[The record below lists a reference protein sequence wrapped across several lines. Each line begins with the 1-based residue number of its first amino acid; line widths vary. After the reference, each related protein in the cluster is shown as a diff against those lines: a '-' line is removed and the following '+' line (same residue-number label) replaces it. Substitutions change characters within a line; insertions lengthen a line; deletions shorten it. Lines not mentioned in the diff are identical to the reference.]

1 MKISVLIPVCNSR
14 HYLKQAIQS
23 IQSQTF
29 TDWEMLVINEYS
41 SKDGSAELV
50 RRLAQQDARIR
61 LIQNKKSLGL
71 AESLNEGMRLAS
83 GDYIAR
89 MDADDLS
96 FRTRFQKQAAFLD
109 AHPDISLCGTYQRY
123 FGPDIS
129 WVHRPAL
136 EPERCKASLLFDCD
150 LCHSTVM
157 LRRRDFLERGLLY
170 DKHYLAE
177 DFELWSRALTQ
188 LKFANIPEILGAYR
202 VNGENITAQK
212 KERMAKEH
220 AYIIAGAL
228 ERNLKLTVTKE
239 QYRLLEGWG
248 NPYYQEKNRA
258 ERKRMYKELE
268 RLLRRIYKRNQTVGF
283 YDDKALLEALNDKWR
298 YAKYMEP
305 KRRDAGIQTVDEI
318 FNSRRRPDYRL
329 LWRTY
334 WERHTSLRADVKRLG
349 RYVKARL

>member
-50 RRLAQQDARIR
+50 RRLAQQDDRIR

-96 FRTRFQKQAAFLD
+96 FRTRLEKQAAFLD

-157 LRRRDFLERGLLY
+157 LRRRDFLG
-170 DKHYLAE
+170 
-177 DFELWSRALTQ
+177 
-188 LKFANIPEILGAYR
+188 
-202 VNGENITAQK
+202 
-212 KERMAKEH
+212 
-220 AYIIAGAL
+220 
-228 ERNLKLTVTKE
+228 
-239 QYRLLEGWG
+239 
-248 NPYYQEKNRA
+248 
-258 ERKRMYKELE
+258 
-268 RLLRRIYKRNQTVGF
+268 
-283 YDDKALLEALNDKWR
+283 
-298 YAKYMEP
+298 
-305 KRRDAGIQTVDEI
+305 
-318 FNSRRRPDYRL
+318 
-329 LWRTY
+329 
-334 WERHTSLRADVKRLG
+334 
-349 RYVKARL
+349 